1 MEPLTIALSVAI
13 GAYMVAAGI
22 GIARNPASAR
32 DVIAELEAS
41 KALTIITGAFTFAL
55 GVALI
60 LAHNR
65 WDNVVEGF
73 ISFFGWAAAIK
84 GLILLA
90 FPNIIYRFA
99 DVLAPSDSVAR
110 LFGVI
115 TIAVGGALLF
125 IGIPILVLA
134 NSPV

>member
-32 DVIAELEAS
+32 DVIAELEES

-65 WDNVVEGF
+65 WGHLVEGF

-90 FPNIIYRFA
+90 APGIIYRVA